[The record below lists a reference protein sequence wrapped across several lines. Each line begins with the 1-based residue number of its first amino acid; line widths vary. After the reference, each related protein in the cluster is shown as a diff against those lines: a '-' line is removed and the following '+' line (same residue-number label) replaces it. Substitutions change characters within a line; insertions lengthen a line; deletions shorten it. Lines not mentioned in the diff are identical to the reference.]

1 MARGK
6 QTCKILKEIRR
17 QIAEANGIEFV
28 TSECR
33 YKGDCLGTCPKCEDE
48 VRYLEHQLR
57 SRQRMGKAVVI
68 IGISAG
74 MIALSGCG
82 GGENR
87 TPKDSSYTLQGEPV
101 EMVDTLDFEGEVEE
115 QGELPAIEDTIP
127 NSVLSGVKEGE
138 ISNTQDIIST
148 VGEIVDVDN
157 NDDKVYEAIVDI
169 RPTFPGGD
177 QKLMEWISQH
187 IVYPRGCYESHIQ
200 GRVVIRFMIKADGS
214 VGETEIMRGVYPE
227 LDKEALRVVKSLPK
241 FNPAILNGNA
251 VDYWFT
257 LPIVFRLADD
267 YERPEKAK
275 DSVITATQNGIV
287 PGTED
292 GTDEVKIYQ
301 VVEQMPEYS
310 GGQAALLK
318 FIGDNL
324 KYPKEL
330 VGCFQGSVRVRF
342 YVDTLGHVCD
352 PQIVRGMDSA
362 LDREVLRVIRLFPD
376 FIPGQH
382 EGRKVNVY
390 MNLPI
395 SFDPNR
401 Y

>member
-17 QIAEANGIEFV
+17 QIAEANGIEFI

-33 YKGDCLGTCPKCEDE
+33 YKGDCLGTCPKCEAE
-48 VRYLEHQLR
+48 VRYLEQQLR
-57 SRQRMGKAVVI
+57 ARSLAGKAVALA
-68 IGISAG
+68 GISAG
-74 MIALSGCG
+74 MILMLGCSGI
-82 GGENR
+82 
-87 TPKDSSYTLQGEPV
+87 SSNQSNYTLQGEPEISV
-101 EMVDTLDFEGEVEE
+101 EQIEVADTIEE
-115 QGELPAIEDTIP
+115 GELPAIEDTV
-127 NSVLSGVKEGE
+127 VLKKGE
-138 ISNTQDIIST
+138 IDDTEIV
-148 VGEIVDVDN
+148 VGEIIDPEQEDN
-157 NDDKVYEAIVDI
+157 VYEAIVDV

-177 QKLMEWISQH
+177 GKLMEWISQH
-187 IVYPRGCYESHIQ
+187 IVYPPGCYESHIQ

-214 VGETEIMRGVYPE
+214 VGETEIIRGVYPE

-241 FNPAILNGNA
+241 FNPATLNGKA
-251 VDYWFT
+251 VEYWFT
-257 LPIVFRLADD
+257 LPIIFRLTDNF
-267 YERPEKAK
+267 ESPEKAK
-275 DSVITATQNGIV
+275 DSVITVTQNEV
-287 PGTED
+287 VSGTED
-292 GTDEVKIYQ
+292 GTDEVKIYK
-301 VVEQMPEYS
+301 VVEQMPEYL

-324 KYPKEL
+324 KYPQEM

-342 YVDTLGHVCD
+342 YVDTLGHVCN
-352 PQIVRGMDSA
+352 PQIVRGQDSA
-362 LDREVLRVIRLFPD
+362 LDRELLRVVRMFPD

>member
-17 QIAEANGIEFV
+17 QIAEANGIEFA

-33 YKGDCLGTCPKCEDE
+33 YKGDCLGTCPKCEAE
-48 VRYLEHQLR
+48 VRYLEQQLR
-57 SRQRMGKAVVI
+57 ARSLAGKAVALA
-68 IGISAG
+68 GISAG
-74 MIALSGCG
+74 MILMSECSGI
-82 GGENR
+82 
-87 TPKDSSYTLQGEPV
+87 SSNQSNVTLQGEPEISV
-101 EMVDTLDFEGEVEE
+101 EQIEVADTIEE
-115 QGELPAIEDTIP
+115 GELPAIEDTV
-127 NSVLSGVKEGE
+127 VLKKGE
-138 ISNTQDIIST
+138 IDDTEIV
-148 VGEIVDVDN
+148 VGEIIDPEQ
-157 NDDKVYEAIVDI
+157 DDKVYEAIVDV

-177 QKLMEWISQH
+177 EKLMEWISQH
-187 IVYPRGCYESHIQ
+187 IVYPPGCWESHIQ

-214 VGETEIMRGVYPE
+214 VGEAEIIRGVYPE

-241 FNPAILNGNA
+241 FNPATLNGKA
-251 VDYWFT
+251 VEYWFT
-257 LPIVFRLADD
+257 LPIIFRLTDNF
-267 YERPEKAK
+267 ESPEKAK
-275 DSVITATQNGIV
+275 DSVITVTQNEV
-287 PGTED
+287 VSGTEY
-292 GTDEVKIYQ
+292 GTDEVKIYN
-301 VVEQMPEYS
+301 VVEQMPEYP

-324 KYPKEL
+324 KYPKEM
-330 VGCFQGSVRVRF
+330 VGCFQGSIRVRF

-352 PQIVRGMDSA
+352 PQIIRGMDSA
-362 LDREVLRVIRLFPD
+362 LDREVLRVVRLFPD

-390 MNLPI
+390 VNLPI